1 MFPCSDFT
9 KINFCLHFN
18 KFNLIKPREHLFY
31 FSNSFFPPIAKRT
44 APNKSTSTG
53 RTIFQRKFV
62 LSENKHT
69 FVAVGIIQI
78 RFLTEFDEL
87 KNKTT

>member
-1 MFPCSDFT
+1 MFPCSNFT
-9 KINFCLHFN
+9 KINFRLHFN
-18 KFNLIKPREHLFY
+18 KFNLIKPRERLFY
-31 FSNSFFPPIAKRT
+31 FRNSFFPSIAKRT

-53 RTIFQRKFV
+53 QIIFQWKFV
-62 LSENKHT
+62 LSENKYT